1 MAIQERRERQR
12 AERHQRIVEAARAI
26 AEAEGWAAVT
36 TRRLAERIEYSQ
48 PVLYGHFPGGKEAIS
63 SAVALQ
69 GFGELA
75 DRLGAGVAAA
85 PDPAAG
91 LVAMAEAYL
100 RFAEENAAVYEAMF
114 TMPSELTFAAP
125 ETPPALQAGFQVLRD
140 TLGAATGETDLAV
153 RTELA
158 WSTLHGLATL
168 TAARR
173 VRPEDART
181 RLDLLVAQWQ
191 ATHT

>member
-12 AERHQRIVEAARAI
+12 AERHRRIVDAARAI
-26 AEAEGWAAVT
+26 AEAEGWGAVT
-36 TRRLAERIEYSQ
+36 TRRLAEHIEYSQ
-48 PVLYGHFPGGKEAIS
+48 PVLYSHFPGGKKAIS

-69 GFGELA
+69 GFVELA
-75 DRLGAGVAAA
+75 DRLGAGVGAA

-91 LVAMAEAYL
+91 LAAMAEEYL

-125 ETPPALQAGFQVLRD
+125 ETPAPLQAGFQVLRD
-140 TLGAATGETDLAV
+140 TLGAATGETELAA

-173 VRPEDART
+173 LRPEDART
-181 RLDLLVAQWQ
+181 RLGLLVSQWQ
-191 ATHT
+191 AAHI